1 MNNTLLQ
8 CIAQKLK
15 EQHITLERILWL
27 DAVGNNFE
35 SVLEDVQEIFEY
47 SEASII
53 QSIGRKLW
61 NEIMPP
67 PDETVSPAELAGELV
82 CRKGWVVEIFF
93 NLPDIRKNIVFKDKK
108 PVVWEQSAGVQDR
121 YYYGETLE
129 AALCRALL
137 WTVRE
142 RHRAFRKAWEA
153 QYNVIKSCP
162 FCGSGEVV
170 ATEERGYN
178 SHIVMCNECLCR
190 TDTYDSKEDAIEAW
204 NRRPGD
210 DE

>member
-35 SVLEDVQEIFEY
+35 SVLEDVQEIFED

-53 QSIGRKLW
+53 QSIGRELW

-67 PDETVSPAELAGELV
+67 PDEMVSPAELAEELV
-82 CRKGWVVEIFF
+82 CRKGWVVEVFF
-93 NLPDIRKNIVFKDKK
+93 NLPDIREKIVFKGKK
-108 PVVWEQSAGVQDR
+108 PVSWKQSVGVQSRD
-121 YYYGETLE
+121 YYAPTLE
-129 AALCRALL
+129 AALCRALI
-137 WTVRE
+137 WTARE
-142 RHRAFRKAWEA
+142 RRRAFRKAWEA
-153 QYNVIKSCP
+153 QHDAIKPCP

-190 TDTYDSKEDAIEAW
+190 TDTYESKEDAIEAW
-204 NRRPGD
+204 NRRPD
-210 DE
+210 SDE